1 MSSNVAVFVIVTVG
15 PEIFVHI
22 AYLLAVGA
30 AAFTLA
36 MFRLE
41 RALVK

>member
-1 MSSNVAVFVIVTVG
+1 MLRQLTTGAVG
-15 PEIFVHI
+15 PEIFVHLG
-22 AYLLAVGA
+22 YLLAVGA

-36 MFRLE
+36 MVRLE